1 MRQRVAEDREIV
13 QVRAPTAAEAIRA
26 RCRCIRRCSRNGAS
40 IVPARAGPGPPVLT
54 CAVHRPRVARVW
66 YLQLFDSRQHPLGG
80 RPGVDDNSRELPFF
94 EPRAVQ
100 LEAKLKHGA
109 RNPSCRRV
117 AHIVPG
123 DASPTGVSTLT
134 QTSFPGDLDRS
145 SAVGESHA
153 QVYLPSQPPHCQGL
167 HRRRSVRPKT
177 LTRCPSLSVALSPS
191 SLDCLRLLPL
201 VTNPGML

>member
-1 MRQRVAEDREIV
+1 LRQRVAEDREIV

-26 RCRCIRRCSRNGAS
+26 RCRCIRRCSCNGAS
-40 IVPARAGPGPPVLT
+40 LVPARAGPGPPVLT
-54 CAVHRPRVARVW
+54 CAAHRPRVARVW

-117 AHIVPG
+117 AHMVPG
-123 DASPTGVSTLT
+123 DASQTPVCPHLPRPRFLAIWTGPQLWEKVTRKFISHHSRLT
-134 QTSFPGDLDRS
+134 AKGFTDDE
-145 SAVGESHA
+145 A
-153 QVYLPSQPPHCQGL
+153 
-167 HRRRSVRPKT
+167 
-177 LTRCPSLSVALSPS
+177 
-191 SLDCLRLLPL
+191 
-201 VTNPGML
+201 